1 MPHDLG
7 RGASPCPAAHRPDH
21 WESRAGDGRA
31 LRSGHGGETFAGA
44 VPGGQQA
51 AAVVTQAPGAEAV
64 DQRHPTDLTALQVD
78 QAEETELLTMA
89 RDTCRRG
96 LGPSQLC
103 PRGDT
108 LHTHTARN
116 VAEATPTVGL
126 MTSAR
131 RRTTTQRS
139 LNDPIWPF
147 TRSNGGHVLVGASN
161 PPSMRTCS
169 PSWHA
174 HRCRKAGDRPA
185 GSAPWSRGC
194 CLGSW
199 SRRVADTPPPSRI
212 GTTPVCMWS
221 TSPGSERAGN
231 HGRTSA
237 DADVLNGARDSR
249 WRCGGAGPLR
259 P

>member
-7 RGASPCPAAHRPDH
+7 RGASPCSAAHRPDH

-64 DQRHPTDLTALQVD
+64 DERHPTDLTALQVD

-96 LGPSQLC
+96 LGPSQLY

-185 GSAPWSRGC
+185 GSAALVPRLLPGLLVQS
-194 CLGSW
+194 
-199 SRRVADTPPPSRI
+199 VQTPPAEQDRDHPCVHVVDES
-212 GTTPVCMWS
+212 
-221 TSPGSERAGN
+221 GSERAGN
-231 HGRTSA
+231 HGRPPPMRTS
-237 DADVLNGARDSR
+237 
-249 WRCGGAGPLR
+249 
-259 P
+259 